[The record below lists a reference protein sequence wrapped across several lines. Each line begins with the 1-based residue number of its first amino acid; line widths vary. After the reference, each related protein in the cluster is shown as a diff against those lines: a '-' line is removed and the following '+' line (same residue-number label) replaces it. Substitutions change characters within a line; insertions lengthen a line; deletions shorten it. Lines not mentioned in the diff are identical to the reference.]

1 MDALNKIYD
10 TLEAGKEGLNEK
22 DKAAIEKLQQDIRD
36 MQAENSKPCLAIRLT
51 KWIATAAALGAA
63 GYGVYR
69 LVKMATAA
77 E

>member
-1 MDALNKIYD
+1 MDVLNKIYD
-10 TLEAGKEGLNEK
+10 VLEAGKEGLNEK
-22 DKAAIEKLQQDIRD
+22 DKTTIESLQQDIRN
-36 MQAENSKPCLAIRLT
+36 MQAENSKPCLAFRLT

-69 LVKMATAA
+69 LVQMATTA

>member
-10 TLEAGKEGLNEK
+10 TLEAGKEGLNET
-22 DKAAIEKLQQDIRD
+22 DKAFIEKLQQDIRD
-36 MQAENSKPCLAIRLT
+36 MQTENSKPCLAFRLT
-51 KWIATAAALGAA
+51 KWIAVTSAIAAT

-69 LVKMATAA
+69 LVKLATAA